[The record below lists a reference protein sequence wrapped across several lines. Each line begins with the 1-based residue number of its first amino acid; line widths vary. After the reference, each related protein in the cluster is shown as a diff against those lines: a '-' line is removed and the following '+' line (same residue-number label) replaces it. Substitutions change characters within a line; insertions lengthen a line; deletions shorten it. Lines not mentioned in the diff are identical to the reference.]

1 MTVARGDPATTPA
14 ARAASPPRLRRE
26 ISLLGLI
33 ATALC
38 AMVGV
43 GVHVM
48 PFMVQ
53 RTYAGVGAAVPLAFV
68 LAAVPAA
75 LAALCY
81 ALLAMAMPRA
91 GGSYVNATRALN
103 PFGGFLASFAQWFG
117 LSMGMGV
124 VAYFLVPV
132 LRDLIATAGASDAA
146 AVLDR
151 PAVRLPLSL
160 AVIWLSWAINLI
172 GVRTYERTVV

>member
-1 MTVARGDPATTPA
+1 MTSLREGVADPQTRVVPA
-14 ARAASPPRLRRE
+14 APRLRRE

-43 GVHVM
+43 GVNVM

-53 RTYAGVGAAVPLAFV
+53 RSHPGVGGAVPIAYV

-81 ALLAMAMPRA
+81 ALLATAMPRA
-91 GGSYVNATRALN
+91 GASYVNATRALS
-103 PFGGFLASFAQWFG
+103 PFAGFLASFAQWFG
-117 LSMGMGV
+117 
-124 VAYFLVPV
+124 
-132 LRDLIATAGASDAA
+132 
-146 AVLDR
+146 
-151 PAVRLPLSL
+151 
-160 AVIWLSWAINLI
+160 
-172 GVRTYERTVV
+172 